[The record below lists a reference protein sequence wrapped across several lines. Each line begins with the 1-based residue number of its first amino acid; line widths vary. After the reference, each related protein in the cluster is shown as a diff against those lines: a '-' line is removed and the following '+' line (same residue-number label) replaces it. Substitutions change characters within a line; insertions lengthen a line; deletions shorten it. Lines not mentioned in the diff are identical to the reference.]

1 MLDYVERVGT
11 RIGCVV
17 FTIPAHWNCL
27 VILSFSQFLECGPEE
42 EDKIDVKSSN
52 TITRRF
58 PSHTV
63 THFQKQTL
71 DLPTKDEEMLY
82 TTQAAR

>member
-1 MLDYVERVGT
+1 MED
-11 RIGCVV
+11 VV
-17 FTIPAHWNCL
+17 CSEHWIWL

-42 EDKIDVKSSN
+42 EDEIDAAFSN
-52 TITRRF
+52 TVTRRF

-71 DLPTKDEEMLY
+71 VLPTKDEEMLY
-82 TTQAAR
+82 TIGATR

>member
-1 MLDYVERVGT
+1 MCYVHNTSVLELL
-11 RIGCVV
+11 C
-17 FTIPAHWNCL
+17 NL
-27 VILSFSQFLECGPEE
+27 VLSQFLECGPEE
-42 EDKIDVKSSN
+42 EAKIDVKSSN

-82 TTQAAR
+82 ITQAAC

>member
-1 MLDYVERVGT
+1 L
-11 RIGCVV
+11 
-17 FTIPAHWNCL
+17 A
-27 VILSFSQFLECGPEE
+27 ILSFSQFLECGPDEHDE
-42 EDKIDVKSSN
+42 IDVAFSN

-71 DLPTKDEEMLY
+71 DVPTKDEEMYY
-82 TTQAAR
+82 TTGAAR